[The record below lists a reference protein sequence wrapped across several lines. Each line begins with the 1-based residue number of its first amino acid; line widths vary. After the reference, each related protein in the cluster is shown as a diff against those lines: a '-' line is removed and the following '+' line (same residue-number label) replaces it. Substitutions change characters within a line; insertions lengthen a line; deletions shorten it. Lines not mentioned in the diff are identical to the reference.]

1 MSGGFKASVLVGF
14 GCGRRGIELV
24 VLVSRRGED
33 ASVVRC
39 AGGDTVARGVTAQ
52 RPCPEAATHI
62 GSRWKGIGQCGP
74 HGQVDWQGRLGQ
86 MSSGCDG
93 FLEYIFA
100 VKGAISFECTNDSW
114 AS

>member
-14 GCGRRGIELV
+14 GCGRRGIELA
-24 VLVSRRGED
+24 VLVSRRGEN

-93 FLEYIFA
+93 FLEIHFCSE
-100 VKGAISFECTNDSW
+100 GSNFL
-114 AS
+114 